1 MLKNF
6 LNNAVNKRQ
15 KWLYG
20 CKGDRWLCRC
30 RKKGGKVAGF
40 RCRNDGKKLFAD
52 RGSEGNS
59 RAQVA
64 GSEETGV
71 V

>member
-15 KWLYG
+15 RWLYG

-40 RCRNDGKKLFAD
+40 RRRNYGKKMFAD
-52 RGSEGNS
+52 RGLEGNS
-59 RAQVA
+59 RSQIA
-64 GSEETGV
+64 GLEETGAV
-71 V
+71 